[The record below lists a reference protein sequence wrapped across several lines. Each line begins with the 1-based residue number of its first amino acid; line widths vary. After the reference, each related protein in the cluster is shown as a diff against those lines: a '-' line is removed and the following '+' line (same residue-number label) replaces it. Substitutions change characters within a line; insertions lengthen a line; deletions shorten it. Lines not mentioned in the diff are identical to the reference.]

1 MSRQKYHTHARLR
14 EELEELSHAHPAL
27 CSLYSLGTSSQG
39 RDILAVKIT
48 QVATDS
54 DDDSDGVMLYY
65 MIAQG
70 ADLDRPLLRPQVKF
84 VAGEIYI
91 EVPDKC

>member
-1 MSRQKYHTHARLR
+1 MPRQKYHTHARLR

-48 QVATDS
+48 QVTTEEDRRMI
-54 DDDSDGVMLYY
+54 ML
-65 MIAQG
+65 Q
-70 ADLDRPLLRPQVKF
+70 
-84 VAGEIYI
+84 
-91 EVPDKC
+91 